1 MHGDRRLTCCV
12 LGLGRRA
19 RKTGITL
26 KYTDSRLCPQS
37 PPQTCE
43 TINYNCLKYKGNNNC
58 VTANLTDSRGERY
71 MASRAA
77 V

>member
-1 MHGDRRLTCCV
+1 MHGDRRLACCV

-43 TINYNCLKYKGNNNC
+43 TINYCLKYKGNNTITHN
-58 VTANLTDSRGERY
+58 VP
-71 MASRAA
+71 
-77 V
+77 